1 MAVVEI
7 GILRNKTFGW
17 QRTAGSLAA
26 LLLALLLVAKA
37 SAGGHV
43 FRHLTVDDGLPQMS
57 VIDIVKDH
65 RGFMWFA
72 TTDGVA
78 RYDGYDFVTFR
89 HDPADPHS
97 LPTNTV
103 HTMMLDSAGLLWA
116 GTDSGLAIIDTL
128 TMTYAPSPLA
138 HREALVELIGHR
150 DTVWALVKEHL
161 YQIRGQ
167 QILRSIRLPATA
179 STRHS
184 IIPAE
189 GKLLFRDA
197 SQQVW
202 WLSDD
207 DSWQRAAL
215 PELVESAGLYQAG
228 DNLFWFSPEGFF
240 IAPRSDISAMRSV
253 PWPAQYPTH
262 LMQLATFVHQR
273 TNGNYWVGIH
283 GHGLL
288 VFNEQLQFIGH
299 IKPNSNSALTISN
312 GELKSVFEDEQA
324 VWLGNLGGGV
334 NVFWK
339 RENRI
344 LRLSAQS
351 EPVLNEPFIRGVGEY
366 EEALL
371 VATNTRL
378 AMYSDNGWQFA
389 WQKDISAEGECAH
402 VNTFPVSYVTRRG
415 ELWVGGDNKQ
425 GGDCNLFKL
434 EPERHVLKPARG
446 LMAANNDKVTA
457 MFEDHEGYLW
467 VASLNGLYRIA
478 QQASESFSWLYEA
491 AGIPQNQIIWHIS
504 QDADH
509 RLWLATHDSGILLV
523 DPLNQSV
530 KRFHAAS
537 EPPNGLAPG
546 QIKTVLHASNGV
558 TWVGSSLGLY
568 RFNRKTETFS
578 GFTVKDGLAN
588 AHIYSLLEDDAGNLW
603 MSTND
608 GLSRFSPDS
617 GQFWNL
623 SVNDGLQGREFNT
636 GAYLK
641 RQNGHLVFG
650 GINGVTQFDPAQ
662 VTPQVNA
669 SKVQISRLRL
679 LDESRE
685 VAITPPQKGPL
696 SLNYDHVQLALSV
709 SNLDFINQQ
718 EVAYRYQLLPLSKQW
733 VSIPPGEN
741 AIYFSQL
748 PSGAFELNIQS
759 RNHDQQWSEPQR
771 LLAITVA
778 PAPWVTWWA
787 FCLYAIAAVGIL
799 TLGYQWRLSQLRQ
812 RQQQLEGLV
821 EERTSQLSKQSVL
834 LDENNQLLRSTLEE
848 KNRIFADITHE
859 FKTPLTLILN
869 PVKDLLATSDSA
881 QANSLTLVQRNALR
895 LNHLVNQLIGFND
908 MTQPDKEHSVAQLQ
922 QVISSVASDFDTM
935 AAARGMKIEWH
946 CPEAT
951 VGLSVSALE
960 LVLGNLLSNAVKYGE
975 ANSTIRLTAEP
986 TSQDQCTVTVFSQG
1000 VPIPASADLFE
1011 RFYRLPEHRTGVA
1024 GSGLGLALVKQTL
1037 DNYQGAVHFE
1047 AQHDGNAFIVT
1058 LPVVTPQQNLVTEPG
1073 QSAKAYESALALMSA
1088 DKVLQFD
1095 NREQKAAHELLIVE
1109 DDPDMSW
1116 ILANKLTGH
1125 FSVNTVDSGQAAIAW
1140 ITDNIPDIVILDF
1153 MLPDITGYQVLQAVR
1168 GNELTCHIPVLM
1180 LTAKHDRDT
1189 RLRSKEALVDAF
1201 LTKPFDDEELVL
1213 TLFNLLQ
1220 IRQLIGQKAN
1230 TALTSQQQVPVFD
1243 SPADQQFYT
1252 KLNAVLNEYAVDAD
1266 FGLSQLA
1273 EKLFISERQLQRK
1286 CKSVFN
1292 LTPNAYI
1299 RNYRL
1304 QKARQLL
1311 EQGERVS
1318 LVVEQCGFSSHSYFS
1333 QCFKALFNV
1342 TPSEFI
1348 DQKPMH

>member
-1 MAVVEI
+1 MGWVLVVCSI
-7 GILRNKTFGW
+7 GH
-17 QRTAGSLAA
+17 ALAE
-26 LLLALLLVAKA
+26 
-37 SAGGHV
+37 GQV
-43 FRHLTVDDGLPQMS
+43 FRHLSVDDGLPQMS
-57 VIDIVKDH
+57 VIDIAKDH

-89 HDPADPHS
+89 HDPADPLS

-103 HTMMLDSAGLLWA
+103 NTIDLDSAGLLWV
-116 GTDSGLAIIDTL
+116 GTDSGLAIIDTH
-128 TMTYAPSPLA
+128 TMTYAPSPLTDSK
-138 HREALVELIGHR
+138 ALVELIGQG
-150 DTVWALVKEHL
+150 DTVWALLNEHL

-167 QILRSIRLPATA
+167 QILRSIKLPAAA

-184 IIPAE
+184 ILPAE

-197 SQQVW
+197 RQQVW

-215 PELVESAGLYQAG
+215 PELVESAGLYHAG
-228 DNLFWFSPEGFF
+228 DNLFWFSPEGVF

-253 PWPAQYPTH
+253 SWPAQYPTH
-262 LMQLATFVHQR
+262 LMRLATVVHQR
-273 TNGNYWVGIH
+273 TNGNYWVSIH

-288 VFNEQLQFIGH
+288 VFDEQLRLIDH
-299 IKPNSNSALTISN
+299 IKPDSDSPLTLSN
-312 GELKSVFEDEQA
+312 GEIKSVFEDEQA

-344 LRLSAQS
+344 LQLSAQS
-351 EPVLNEPFIRGVGEY
+351 EPVLDEPFIRGVGEY

-378 AMYSDNGWQFA
+378 AMYSDNA
-389 WQKDISAEGECAH
+389 RHYKWQKDISAEGECAH
-402 VNTFPVSYVTRRG
+402 VNTFPVSYVTRQG
-415 ELWVGGDNKQ
+415 ELWVGSDNKQ

-434 EPERHVLKPARG
+434 DPDRLVLKPARG
-446 LMAANNDKVTA
+446 LMAPDKNKITA

-478 QQASESFSWLYEA
+478 EQAGEDFSWLYEA
-491 AGIPQNQIIWHIS
+491 AGIPRNQIIWHIS
-504 QDADH
+504 QDTDH
-509 RLWLATHDSGILLV
+509 RLWLATHHSGILLV
-523 DPLNQSV
+523 DPLRQSV
-530 KRFHAAS
+530 KRLHAAS
-537 EPPNGLAPG
+537 KPPNGLAPG
-546 QIKTVLHASNGV
+546 QIKTVLHAANGV

-568 RFNRKTETFS
+568 RFDRKTETFS
-578 GFTVKDGLAN
+578 GFTVKNGLAN
-588 AHIYSLLEDDAGNLW
+588 AHIYSLLEDEAGNLW

-623 SVNDGLQGREFNT
+623 SVSDGLQGREFNT
-636 GAYLK
+636 GAFLQ

-662 VTPQVNA
+662 VAPQANA
-669 SKVQISRLRL
+669 STVQISRLQL

-685 VAITPPQKGPL
+685 VAITPPQNGSL
-696 SLNYDHVQLALSV
+696 SLNYDHVQLALTV
-709 SNLDFINQQ
+709 SNLDFINQH

-733 VSIPPGEN
+733 INIPPGEN
-741 AIYFSQL
+741 AVYFSQL
-748 PSGAFELNIQS
+748 PSGTFELNIQS

-778 PAPWVTWWA
+778 PAPWFTWWA

-799 TLGYQWRLSQLRQ
+799 TLGYQWRLRQLQQ

-821 EERTSQLSKQSVL
+821 EERTAQLSKQSVL
-834 LDENNQLLRSTLEE
+834 LDKNNQLLRSTLEE

-869 PVKDLLATSDSA
+869 PVKDLLASSDGN

-908 MTQPDKEHSVAQLQ
+908 MTQPDEEHSVAQLQ
-922 QVISSVASDFDTM
+922 QVISSVAGDFDKM
-935 AAARGMKIEWH
+935 AASRGMKIEWH
-946 CPEAT
+946 CPEIT
-951 VGLSVSALE
+951 VGLSVPALE
-960 LVLGNLLSNAVKYGE
+960 LILGNLLSNAVKYGE
-975 ANSTIRLTAEP
+975 AKSTIELSAE
-986 TSQDQCTVTVFSQG
+986 TTDQDQCTVTVFSQG

-1037 DNYQGAVHFE
+1037 ENYQGSVCFA
-1047 AQHDGNAFIVT
+1047 ARDNGNAFIVS
-1058 LPVVTPQQNLVTEPG
+1058 LPVVTPQQPLLTESG
-1073 QSAKAYESALALMSA
+1073 QSAKAYDSALALMSA

-1095 NREQKAAHELLIVE
+1095 NSEQKAAHELVIVE

-1125 FSVNTVDSGQAAIAW
+1125 FSVNTVDSGQAAIEW
-1140 ITDNIPDIVILDF
+1140 ITEHIPDIVILDF

-1201 LTKPFDDEELVL
+1201 LTKPFDDEELML

-1230 TALTSQQQVPVFD
+1230 TALTAQQQEPVFD
-1243 SPADQQFYT
+1243 SPSDQQFYNR
-1252 KLNAVLNEYAVDAD
+1252 LNAVLNECAVDAD

-1273 EKLFISERQLQRK
+1273 DKLFISERQLQRK

-1318 LVVEQCGFSSHSYFS
+1318 HVVEQCGFSSHSYFS

-1348 DQKPMH
+1348 EQHPLH

>member
-1 MAVVEI
+1 MGWVLVVCSI
-7 GILRNKTFGW
+7 GH
-17 QRTAGSLAA
+17 ALAE
-26 LLLALLLVAKA
+26 
-37 SAGGHV
+37 GQV

-57 VIDIVKDH
+57 VIDIAKDH

-89 HDPADPHS
+89 HDPADPLS

-103 HTMMLDSAGLLWA
+103 NTMVLDSAGLLWV
-116 GTDSGLAIIDTL
+116 GTDTGLAIIDTH
-128 TMTYAPSPLA
+128 TMTYAPSPLIDSK
-138 HREALVELIGHR
+138 ALVELIGQG
-150 DTVWALVKEHL
+150 DTVWALLNEHL

-167 QILRSIRLPATA
+167 QILRSIRLPAAA

-189 GKLLFRDA
+189 GKLLYRDA
-197 SQQVW
+197 RQHVW
-202 WLSDD
+202 WLYDD

-215 PELVESAGLYQAG
+215 PELVESAGLYHAG
-228 DNLFWFSPEGFF
+228 DNLFWFSPEGVF

-253 PWPAQYPTH
+253 SWPAHYPTH
-262 LMQLATFVHQR
+262 LMRLATVVHQR
-273 TNGNYWVGIH
+273 TNGNYWVSIH

-288 VFNEQLQFIGH
+288 VFDEQLRLIDH
-299 IKPNSNSALTISN
+299 IKPDSDSPLTLSN
-312 GELKSVFEDEQA
+312 GEIKSVFEDEQA

-344 LRLSAQS
+344 LQLSAQS
-351 EPVLNEPFIRGVGEY
+351 EPVLDEPFIRGVGEY

-378 AMYSDNGWQFA
+378 AMYSDNA
-389 WQKDISAEGECAH
+389 RHYKWQKDISAEGECAH
-402 VNTFPVSYVTRRG
+402 VNTFPVSYVTRQG
-415 ELWVGGDNKQ
+415 ELWVGSDNKQ

-446 LMAANNDKVTA
+446 LMAPDKNKITA
-457 MFEDHEGYLW
+457 MFEDLEGYLW

-478 QQASESFSWLYEA
+478 EQAGEDFSWLYEA
-491 AGIPQNQIIWHIS
+491 AGIPRNQIIWHIS
-504 QDADH
+504 QDTDH
-509 RLWLATHDSGILLV
+509 RLWLATHHSGILLV
-523 DPLNQSV
+523 DPLRQSV
-530 KRFHAAS
+530 KRLHAAS
-537 EPPNGLAPG
+537 KPPNGLAPG

-568 RFNRKTETFS
+568 RFDRKTETFS

-588 AHIYSLLEDDAGNLW
+588 AHIYSLLEDEAGNLW

-623 SVNDGLQGREFNT
+623 SVSDGLQGREFNT
-636 GAYLK
+636 GAFLK
-641 RQNGHLVFG
+641 RKNGHLVFG

-662 VTPQVNA
+662 VAPQANA
-669 SKVQISRLRL
+669 STVQISRLQL

-685 VAITPPQKGPL
+685 VAITPPQNGPL
-696 SLNYDHVQLALSV
+696 SLNYDHVQLALTV
-709 SNLDFINQQ
+709 SNLDFINQH

-733 VSIPPGEN
+733 INIPPGEN
-741 AIYFSQL
+741 AVYFSQL
-748 PSGAFELNIQS
+748 PSGTFELNIQS

-778 PAPWVTWWA
+778 PAPWFTWWA

-799 TLGYQWRLSQLRQ
+799 TLGYQWRLRQLRQ

-821 EERTSQLSKQSVL
+821 EERTAQLSKQSVL

-869 PVKDLLATSDSA
+869 PVKDLLASSDGN

-908 MTQPDKEHSVAQLQ
+908 MTQPDEEHSVAQLQ
-922 QVISSVASDFDTM
+922 QVISSVAGDFDKM
-935 AAARGMKIEWH
+935 AASRGMKIEWH
-946 CPEAT
+946 CPEIT
-951 VGLSVSALE
+951 VGLSVPALE
-960 LVLGNLLSNAVKYGE
+960 LILGNLLSNAVKYGE
-975 ANSTIRLTAEP
+975 AKSTIELSAE
-986 TSQDQCTVTVFSQG
+986 TTDQDQCTVTVFSQG

-1037 DNYQGAVHFE
+1037 ENYQGSVCFA
-1047 AQHDGNAFIVT
+1047 ARDNGNAFIVS
-1058 LPVVTPQQNLVTEPG
+1058 LPVVIPQQPLLTESG
-1073 QSAKAYESALALMSA
+1073 QSAKVYDSALALMSA

-1095 NREQKAAHELLIVE
+1095 NSEQKAAHELVIVE

-1125 FSVNTVDSGQAAIAW
+1125 FSVNTVDSGQAAIEW
-1140 ITDNIPDIVILDF
+1140 ITEHIPDIVILDF

-1201 LTKPFDDEELVL
+1201 LTKPFDDEELML

-1230 TALTSQQQVPVFD
+1230 TALTAQQQEPVFD
-1243 SPADQQFYT
+1243 SPSDQQFYNR
-1252 KLNAVLNEYAVDAD
+1252 LNAVLNECAVDAD

-1273 EKLFISERQLQRK
+1273 DKLFISERQLQRK

-1318 LVVEQCGFSSHSYFS
+1318 QVVEQCGFSSHSYFS

-1348 DQKPMH
+1348 EQHPLH

>member
-1 MAVVEI
+1 MGWVLVVCSI
-7 GILRNKTFGW
+7 GH
-17 QRTAGSLAA
+17 ALAE
-26 LLLALLLVAKA
+26 
-37 SAGGHV
+37 GQV
-43 FRHLTVDDGLPQMS
+43 FRHLSVDDGLPQMS
-57 VIDIVKDH
+57 VIDIAKDH

-89 HDPADPHS
+89 HDPADPLS

-103 HTMMLDSAGLLWA
+103 NTIVLDSAGLLWV
-116 GTDSGLAIIDTL
+116 GTDSGLAIIDTH
-128 TMTYAPSPLA
+128 TMTYAPSPLTDSK
-138 HREALVELIGHR
+138 ALVELIGQG
-150 DTVWALVKEHL
+150 DTVWALLNEHL

-167 QILRSIRLPATA
+167 QILRSIKLPAAA

-184 IIPAE
+184 ILPAE

-197 SQQVW
+197 RQQVW

-215 PELVESAGLYQAG
+215 PELVESAGLYHAG
-228 DNLFWFSPEGFF
+228 DNLFWFSPEGVF

-253 PWPAQYPTH
+253 SWPAQYPTH
-262 LMQLATFVHQR
+262 LMRLATVVHQR
-273 TNGNYWVGIH
+273 TNGNYWVSIH

-288 VFNEQLQFIGH
+288 VFDEQLRLIDH
-299 IKPNSNSALTISN
+299 IKPDSDSPLTLSN
-312 GELKSVFEDEQA
+312 GEIKSVFEDEQA

-344 LRLSAQS
+344 LQLSAQS
-351 EPVLNEPFIRGVGEY
+351 EPVLDEPFIRGVGEY

-378 AMYSDNGWQFA
+378 AMYSDNA
-389 WQKDISAEGECAH
+389 RHYKWQKDISAEGECAH
-402 VNTFPVSYVTRRG
+402 VNTFPVSYVTRQG
-415 ELWVGGDNKQ
+415 ELWVGSDNKQ

-434 EPERHVLKPARG
+434 DPDRLVLKPARG
-446 LMAANNDKVTA
+446 LMAPDKNKITA

-478 QQASESFSWLYEA
+478 EQAGEDFSWLYEA
-491 AGIPQNQIIWHIS
+491 AGIPRNQIIWHIS
-504 QDADH
+504 QDTDH
-509 RLWLATHDSGILLV
+509 RLWLATHHSGILLV
-523 DPLNQSV
+523 DPLRQSV
-530 KRFHAAS
+530 KRLHAAS
-537 EPPNGLAPG
+537 KPPNGLAPG
-546 QIKTVLHASNGV
+546 QIKTVLHAANGV

-568 RFNRKTETFS
+568 RFDRKTETFS
-578 GFTVKDGLAN
+578 GFTVKNGLAN
-588 AHIYSLLEDDAGNLW
+588 AHIYSLLEDEAGNLW

-617 GQFWNL
+617 EQFWNL
-623 SVNDGLQGREFNT
+623 SVSDGLQGREFNT
-636 GAYLK
+636 GAFLK

-662 VTPQVNA
+662 VAPQANE
-669 SKVQISRLRL
+669 SRVQISRLQL

-685 VAITPPQKGPL
+685 VAITPPQNGSL
-696 SLNYDHVQLALSV
+696 SLNYDHVQLALTV
-709 SNLDFINQQ
+709 SNLDFINQH

-733 VSIPPGEN
+733 INIPPGEN
-741 AIYFSQL
+741 AVYFSQL
-748 PSGAFELNIQS
+748 PSGTFELNIQS

-799 TLGYQWRLSQLRQ
+799 TLGYQWRLRQLQQ

-821 EERTSQLSKQSVL
+821 EERTAQLSKQSVL

-869 PVKDLLATSDSA
+869 PVKDLLASSDGN

-908 MTQPDKEHSVAQLQ
+908 MTQPDEEHSVAQLQ
-922 QVISSVASDFDTM
+922 QVISSVAGDFDKM
-935 AAARGMKIEWH
+935 AASRGMKIVWH
-946 CPEAT
+946 CPEIT
-951 VGLSVSALE
+951 VGLSVPALE
-960 LVLGNLLSNAVKYGE
+960 LILGNLLSNAVKYGE
-975 ANSTIRLTAEP
+975 AKSTIELSAE
-986 TSQDQCTVTVFSQG
+986 TTDRDQCTVTVYSQG

-1037 DNYQGAVHFE
+1037 ENYQGSVCFA
-1047 AQHDGNAFIVT
+1047 ARDNGNAFIVSM
-1058 LPVVTPQQNLVTEPG
+1058 PVVTPQHHLITEPG
-1073 QSAKAYESALALMSA
+1073 QSAKAYDSALALMSA
-1088 DKVLQFD
+1088 NKVLQFD
-1095 NREQKAAHELLIVE
+1095 NSEQKAAHELVIVE
-1109 DDPDMSW
+1109 DDPDMKW

-1125 FSVNTVDSGQAAIAW
+1125 FSVNTVDSGQAAIEW
-1140 ITDNIPDIVILDF
+1140 ITEHIPDIVILDF

-1201 LTKPFDDEELVL
+1201 LTKPFDDEELML

-1230 TALTSQQQVPVFD
+1230 TALTAQQQEPVFD
-1243 SPADQQFYT
+1243 SPSDQQFYNR
-1252 KLNAVLNEYAVDAD
+1252 LNAVLNECAVDAD

-1273 EKLFISERQLQRK
+1273 DKLFISERQLQRK

-1318 LVVEQCGFSSHSYFS
+1318 HVVEQCGFSSHSYFS

-1348 DQKPMH
+1348 EQHPLH

>member
-1 MAVVEI
+1 MGWVLVVCSI
-7 GILRNKTFGW
+7 GH
-17 QRTAGSLAA
+17 ALAE
-26 LLLALLLVAKA
+26 
-37 SAGGHV
+37 GQV
-43 FRHLTVDDGLPQMS
+43 FRHLSVDDGLPQMS
-57 VIDIVKDH
+57 VIDIAKDH

-89 HDPADPHS
+89 HDPADPLS

-103 HTMMLDSAGLLWA
+103 NTIVLDSAGLLWV
-116 GTDSGLAIIDTL
+116 GTDSGLAIIDTH
-128 TMTYAPSPLA
+128 TMTYAPSPLTDSK
-138 HREALVELIGHR
+138 ALVELIGQG
-150 DTVWALVKEHL
+150 DTVWALLNEHL

-167 QILRSIRLPATA
+167 QILRSIKLPAAA

-184 IIPAE
+184 ILPAE

-197 SQQVW
+197 RQQVW

-215 PELVESAGLYQAG
+215 PELVESAGLYHAG
-228 DNLFWFSPEGFF
+228 DNLFWFSPEGVF

-253 PWPAQYPTH
+253 SWPAQYPTH
-262 LMQLATFVHQR
+262 LMRLATVVHQR
-273 TNGNYWVGIH
+273 TNGNYWVSIH

-288 VFNEQLQFIGH
+288 VFDEQLRLIDH
-299 IKPNSNSALTISN
+299 IKPDSDSPLTLSN
-312 GELKSVFEDEQA
+312 GEIKSVFEDEQA

-344 LRLSAQS
+344 LQLSAQS
-351 EPVLNEPFIRGVGEY
+351 DPVLDEPFIRGVGEY

-378 AMYSDNGWQFA
+378 AMYSDNA
-389 WQKDISAEGECAH
+389 RHYKWQKDISAEGECAH
-402 VNTFPVSYVTRRG
+402 VNTFPVSYVTRQG
-415 ELWVGGDNKQ
+415 ELWVGSDNKQ

-434 EPERHVLKPARG
+434 DPERHVLKPARG
-446 LMAANNDKVTA
+446 LMAPDKNKITA

-478 QQASESFSWLYEA
+478 EQAGEDFSWLYEA
-491 AGIPQNQIIWHIS
+491 AGIPRNQIIWHIS
-504 QDADH
+504 QDTDH
-509 RLWLATHDSGILLV
+509 RLWLATHHSGILLV
-523 DPLNQSV
+523 DPLRQSV
-530 KRFHAAS
+530 KRLHAAS
-537 EPPNGLAPG
+537 KPPNGLAPG
-546 QIKTVLHASNGV
+546 QIKTVLHAANGV

-568 RFNRKTETFS
+568 RFDRKTETFS
-578 GFTVKDGLAN
+578 GFTVKNGLAN
-588 AHIYSLLEDDAGNLW
+588 AHIYSLLEDEAGNLW

-617 GQFWNL
+617 EQFWNL
-623 SVNDGLQGREFNT
+623 SVSDGLQGREFNT
-636 GAYLK
+636 GAFLK

-662 VTPQVNA
+662 VAPQANE
-669 SKVQISRLRL
+669 SRVQISRLQL

-685 VAITPPQKGPL
+685 VAITPPQNGSL
-696 SLNYDHVQLALSV
+696 SLNYDHVQLALTV
-709 SNLDFINQQ
+709 SNLDFINQH

-733 VSIPPGEN
+733 INIPPGEN
-741 AIYFSQL
+741 AVYFSQL
-748 PSGAFELNIQS
+748 PSGTFELNIQS

-799 TLGYQWRLSQLRQ
+799 TLGYQWRLRQLQQ

-821 EERTSQLSKQSVL
+821 EERTAQLSKQSVL

-869 PVKDLLATSDSA
+869 PVKDLLASSDGN

-908 MTQPDKEHSVAQLQ
+908 MTQPDEEHSVAQLQ
-922 QVISSVASDFDTM
+922 QVISSVAGDFDKM
-935 AAARGMKIEWH
+935 AASRGMKIVWH
-946 CPEAT
+946 CPEIT
-951 VGLSVSALE
+951 VGLSVPALE
-960 LVLGNLLSNAVKYGE
+960 LILGNLLSNAVKYGE
-975 ANSTIRLTAEP
+975 AKSTIELSAE
-986 TSQDQCTVTVFSQG
+986 TTDRDQCTVTVYSQG
-1000 VPIPASADLFE
+1000 VPISASADLFE

-1037 DNYQGAVHFE
+1037 ENYQGSVCFA
-1047 AQHDGNAFIVT
+1047 ARDNGNAFIVSM
-1058 LPVVTPQQNLVTEPG
+1058 PVVTPQHPLITEPG
-1073 QSAKAYESALALMSA
+1073 QSAKAYDSALALMSA
-1088 DKVLQFD
+1088 NKVLQFD
-1095 NREQKAAHELLIVE
+1095 NSEQKAAHELVIVE

-1125 FSVNTVDSGQAAIAW
+1125 FSVNTVDSGQAAIEW
-1140 ITDNIPDIVILDF
+1140 ITEHIPDIVILDF

-1180 LTAKHDRDT
+1180 LTSKHDRDT

-1201 LTKPFDDEELVL
+1201 LTKPFDDEELML

-1230 TALTSQQQVPVFD
+1230 TALTAQQQEPVFD
-1243 SPADQQFYT
+1243 SPSDQQFYNR
-1252 KLNAVLNEYAVDAD
+1252 LNAVLNECAVDAD

-1273 EKLFISERQLQRK
+1273 DKLFISERQLQRK

-1318 LVVEQCGFSSHSYFS
+1318 HVVEQCGFSSHSYFS

-1348 DQKPMH
+1348 EQHPLH

>member
-1 MAVVEI
+1 MGWVLVVCSI
-7 GILRNKTFGW
+7 GHARAEG
-17 QRTAGSLAA
+17 Q
-26 LLLALLLVAKA
+26 
-37 SAGGHV
+37 V

-57 VIDIVKDH
+57 VIDIAKDH

-89 HDPADPHS
+89 HDPADSHS

-103 HTMMLDSAGLLWA
+103 NTMVLDSAGLLWV
-116 GTDSGLAIIDTL
+116 GTDTGLAIIDTH
-128 TMTYAPSPLA
+128 TMTYAPSPLTQQG
-138 HREALVELIGHR
+138 ALVELIGQG
-150 DTVWALVKEHL
+150 DTVWALLNKHL

-167 QILRSIRLPATA
+167 QILRSIRLPAAA

-184 IIPAE
+184 VIPAE
-189 GKLLFRDA
+189 GTLLFRDA
-197 SQQVW
+197 RQRVW

-207 DSWQRAAL
+207 DSWRRAAL

-228 DNLFWFSPEGFF
+228 DNLFWFTPEGLF
-240 IAPRSDISAMRSV
+240 IAPLSDISAMRSV
-253 PWPAQYPTH
+253 SWPAQYPTH
-262 LMQLATFVHQR
+262 LMRLVTFVHQR
-273 TNGNYWVGIH
+273 TNGNYWVSIH
-283 GHGLL
+283 GHGVL
-288 VFNEQLQFIGH
+288 VFDEQLRLIDH
-299 IKPNSNSALTISN
+299 IKPDSDSALTLSN
-312 GELKSVFEDEQA
+312 GEIKSVFEDEQA

-339 RENRI
+339 RENHI
-344 LRLSAQS
+344 LQLSAQS
-351 EPVLNEPFIRGVGEY
+351 EPVLDEPFIRGVSEY

-378 AMYSDNGWQFA
+378 AMYSDNARQYE
-389 WQKDISAEGECAH
+389 WQKDISAERECAQ
-402 VNTFPVSYVTRRG
+402 VNTFPVSYVTRQG
-415 ELWVGGDNKQ
+415 ELWVGSDNKQ

-434 EPERHVLKPARG
+434 EPERHVLTPARG
-446 LMAANNDKVTA
+446 LMAPEKNKITA
-457 MFEDHEGYLW
+457 MFEDHVGYLW

-478 QQASESFSWLYEA
+478 EQTGEDFSWLYEA
-491 AGIPQNQIIWHIS
+491 AGILRNQIIWHIS

-509 RLWLATHDSGILLV
+509 RLWLATHHSGILLV
-523 DPLNQSV
+523 DPLRQSV
-530 KRFHAAS
+530 QRLHAAS
-537 EPPNGLAPG
+537 EPANGLAPG

-558 TWVGSSLGLY
+558 TWVGSSLGLF
-568 RFNRKTETFS
+568 RFDRKTETFS

-588 AHIYSLLEDDAGNLW
+588 AHIYSLLEDEAGNLW
-603 MSTND
+603 MSTNN

-623 SVNDGLQGREFNT
+623 SVSDGLQGREFNT

-662 VTPQVNA
+662 VAPQVNA
-669 SKVQISRLRL
+669 SRVQISRLQL

-685 VAITPPQKGPL
+685 VAITPPQRGPL
-696 SLNYDHVQLALSV
+696 SLNYDHVQLALTV
-709 SNLDFINQQ
+709 SNLDFINQH

-733 VSIPPGEN
+733 INIPPGEN
-741 AIYFSQL
+741 AVYFSQL
-748 PSGAFELNIQS
+748 PSGSFELNIQS

-771 LLAITVA
+771 LLAITVT
-778 PAPWVTWWA
+778 PAPWATWWA
-787 FCLYAIAAVGIL
+787 FCLYAIVALALL
-799 TLGYQWRLSQLRQ
+799 TLVYQWRLRQLRQ

-821 EERTSQLSKQSVL
+821 EERTAQLSKQSMM

-869 PVKDLLATSDSA
+869 PVKDLLATPESN
-881 QANSLTLVQRNALR
+881 QADALSLVQRNALR

-908 MTQPDKEHSVAQLQ
+908 MTQPDAEHSVAQLQ
-922 QVISSVASDFDTM
+922 PVIRSVAGDFQKM
-935 AAARGMKIEWH
+935 AAARGMTIAWR
-946 CPEAT
+946 CPEVM
-951 VGLSVSALE
+951 VGLAVPALE

-975 ANSTIRLTAEP
+975 AKSTIRLTVDAVQEE
-986 TSQDQCTVTVFSQG
+986 QCSVTVFSQG
-1000 VPIPASADLFE
+1000 VAIPASADLFE

-1037 DNYQGAVHFE
+1037 ENYLASIHFVSEDN
-1047 AQHDGNAFIVT
+1047 GNAFVVT
-1058 LPVVTPQQNLVTEPG
+1058 LPVVAAQQALTVEQAQP
-1073 QSAKAYESALALMSA
+1073 AKAYDSALALMSA

-1095 NREQKAAHELLIVE
+1095 NSEQKAAHELVIVE

-1116 ILANKLTGH
+1116 ILANKLSGH
-1125 FSVNTVDSGQAAIAW
+1125 FSVHTVDTGHGAIDW
-1140 ITDNIPDIVILDF
+1140 VTEHLPDMVILDF
-1153 MLPDITGYQVLQAVR
+1153 MLPDITGYQVLQAIR

-1220 IRQLIGQKAN
+1220 IRQLIGQQAN
-1230 TALTSQQQVPVFD
+1230 TALTGQQQEPTFD
-1243 SPADQQFYT
+1243 SPSDQQFYN
-1252 KLNAVLNEYAVDAD
+1252 KMNAVLDKHAGEAD

-1273 EKLFISERQLQRK
+1273 DKLFISERQLQRK

-1311 EQGERVS
+1311 EQGKRVS
-1318 LVVEQCGFSSHSYFS
+1318 QVVEQCGFSSHSYFS

-1342 TPSEFI
+1342 TPSDFI
-1348 DQKPMH
+1348 DQHPLH

>member
-1 MAVVEI
+1 MGWVLVVCGI
-7 GILRNKTFGW
+7 G
-17 QRTAGSLAA
+17 QA
-26 LLLALLLVAKA
+26 L
-37 SAGGHV
+37 AGGQE

-89 HDPADPHS
+89 HDPTEPHS

-103 HTMMLDSAGLLWA
+103 NTMVLDSAGLLWA
-116 GTDSGLAIIDTL
+116 GTDTGLAIIDTH
-128 TMTYAPSPLA
+128 TMTYAPLPLA
-138 HREALVELIGHR
+138 HNQAVVELIGQG
-150 DTVWALVKEHL
+150 DSVWALLNEEL

-167 QILRSIRLPATA
+167 QILRSIRLPGPA

-228 DNLFWFSPEGFF
+228 DNLLWFTHEGFF

-253 PWPAQYPTH
+253 PWPAQYPAH
-262 LMQLATFVHQR
+262 LMRLATFVHQR
-273 TNGNYWVGIH
+273 TNGNYWVSIH

-288 VFNEQLQFIGH
+288 VFNEQLQLIDH
-299 IKPNSNSALTISN
+299 IKPNSNSALTLSN
-312 GELKSVFEDEQA
+312 GEIKSVFEDEQA

-371 VATNTRL
+371 VATNNRL
-378 AMYSDNGWQFA
+378 AVYSDNGRQYE

-415 ELWVGGDNKQ
+415 ELWVGGDNNQ

-434 EPERHVLKPARG
+434 EPKGDVLKPARG
-446 LMAANNDKVTA
+446 LMAAKNDKITA
-457 MFEDHEGYLW
+457 MFEDNEGYLW

-478 QQASESFSWLYEA
+478 QQASEDFSWLFEA
-491 AGIPQNQIIWHIS
+491 AGIPRNQIIWHIS

-509 RLWLATHDSGILLV
+509 RLWLATHHSGILLV
-523 DPLNQSV
+523 DPLHQSV
-530 KRFHAAS
+530 KRLHAAS
-537 EPPNGLAPG
+537 EPPNGLPPG

-568 RFNRKTETFS
+568 RFDRKTETFS
-578 GFTVKDGLAN
+578 GFTVQNGLAN
-588 AHIYSLLEDDAGNLW
+588 AHIYSLLEDEAGNLW

-623 SVNDGLQGREFNT
+623 SVSDGLQGREFNT

-662 VTPQVNA
+662 VAPQVNA
-669 SKVQISRLRL
+669 SRVQISRLQL

-685 VAITPPQKGPL
+685 VTIIPPQKGSL
-696 SLNYDHVQLALSV
+696 SLNYDHVQLALTV
-709 SNLDFINQQ
+709 SNLDFINQH

-733 VSIPPGEN
+733 INIPPGEN
-741 AIYFSQL
+741 AVYFSQL
-748 PSGAFELNIQS
+748 PRGSFALNIQS

-787 FCLYAIAAVGIL
+787 LCLYAIAAIGVL
-799 TLGYQWRLSQLRQ
+799 TLGYQWRLRQLRQ

-821 EERTSQLSKQSVL
+821 EERTAQLSKQSVL

-869 PVKDLLATSDSA
+869 PVKDLLASSDSA

-922 QVISSVASDFDTM
+922 QVVSSVAGDFDKM

-946 CPEAT
+946 CPEVM

-960 LVLGNLLSNAVKYGE
+960 LILGNLLSNAVKYGE
-975 ANSTIRLTAEP
+975 AKSTIDLSAKT
-986 TSQDQCTVTVFSQG
+986 TCQDQCIVTVFSQG
-1000 VPIPASADLFE
+1000 VPIPASADVFE

-1037 DNYQGAVHFE
+1037 ENYQGSVCFAARE
-1047 AQHDGNAFIVT
+1047 NGNAFTVT
-1058 LPVVTPQQNLVTEPG
+1058 LPVVSPQQTLITEPG
-1073 QSAKAYESALALMSA
+1073 QSAKAYDSALALMSA
-1088 DKVLQFD
+1088 DKVLQLD
-1095 NREQKAAHELLIVE
+1095 KNEQQAANELVIVE

-1116 ILANKLTGH
+1116 ILANKLSGH
-1125 FSVNTVDSGQAAIAW
+1125 FSVNTVDSGQAAIER
-1140 ITDNIPDIVILDF
+1140 ITEHIPDIVILDF

-1230 TALTSQQQVPVFD
+1230 TALTGQQQEPVFD
-1243 SPADQQFYT
+1243 SPSDQQFYN
-1252 KLNAVLNEYAVDAD
+1252 KLNAVLNECAVDAD

-1273 EKLFISERQLQRK
+1273 DQLFISERQLQRK

-1348 DQKPMH
+1348 DRHPRH

>member
-1 MAVVEI
+1 M
-7 GILRNKTFGW
+7 
-17 QRTAGSLAA
+17 AGSLAA

-78 RYDGYDFVTFR
+78 RYDGYEFVTFR

-97 LPTNTV
+97 LPTNNV
-103 HTMMLDSAGLLWA
+103 NTMVLDSAGLLWV
-116 GTDSGLAIIDTL
+116 GTDTGLAVINTN
-128 TMTYAPSPLA
+128 SLA
-138 HREALVELIGHR
+138 YVAVPQFSRAGPVIELFR
-150 DTVWALVKEHL
+150 QQETVWLLLKQQL
-161 YQIRGQ
+161 YQFRGLQ
-167 QILRSIRLPATA
+167 NVRSVKLPSTA
-179 STRHS
+179 GTRHS

-197 SQQVW
+197 GQLLW
-202 WLSDD
+202 WL
-207 DSWQRAAL
+207 AADNTWL
-215 PELVESAGLYQAG
+215 PAELPALTESSGLYQAG
-228 DNLFWFSPEGFF
+228 ESLFWFTPEQFYV
-240 IAPRSDISAMRSV
+240 APLNDISAMRSV
-253 PWPAQYPTH
+253 EWPTRYAKH
-262 LMQLATFVHQR
+262 LMTLVSFVHQR
-273 TNGNYWVGIH
+273 NNGDYWVGIH
-283 GHGLL
+283 GHGIL
-288 VFNEQLQFIGH
+288 VFDNQLQFSDH
-299 IKPNSNSALTISN
+299 IKSYPQSERSLSTAES
-312 GELKSVFEDEQA
+312 KSVFEDEQA
-324 VWLGNLGGGV
+324 VWVGLLGGGV

-339 RENRI
+339 RENRF
-344 LRLSAQS
+344 LQLSAQS
-351 EPVLNEPFIRGVGEY
+351 EPSLGDPFIRGVGEY

-378 AMYSDNGWQFA
+378 AVYSDNGLQYEQ
-389 WQKDISAEGECAH
+389 QKDISAEGECAH

-425 GGDCNLFKL
+425 EGDCNLFKL
-434 EPERHVLKPARG
+434 ESERHVLTPARG
-446 LMAANNDKVTA
+446 LMAANNDKITA

-478 QQASESFSWLYEA
+478 QQASEDFSWLYEA
-491 AGIPQNQIIWHIS
+491 AGIPKNQIIWHIS

-509 RLWLATHDSGILLV
+509 RLWLATHHSGILLV

-530 KRFHAAS
+530 KRLHADS
-537 EPPNGLAPG
+537 EPPNGLPPG

-568 RFNRKTETFS
+568 RFDRKTETFS

-588 AHIYSLLEDDAGNLW
+588 AHIYGLLEDDAGNLW

-608 GLSRFSPDS
+608 GLSRFSPSS

-669 SKVQISRLRL
+669 SRVQISRLRL

-733 VSIPPGEN
+733 VSILPGEN

-771 LLAITVA
+771 LLAITVT
-778 PAPWVTWWA
+778 PAPWFTWWA
-787 FCLYAIAAVGIL
+787 FCLYAIAAVGVL
-799 TLGYQWRLSQLRQ
+799 TLGYQWRLRQLRQ

-821 EERTSQLSKQSVL
+821 EERTVQLSKQSVL

-869 PVKDLLATSDSA
+869 PVKDLLASSDGN

-908 MTQPDKEHSVAQLQ
+908 MTQPDEEHSVAHLQ
-922 QVISSVASDFDTM
+922 QVISSVASDFDKM

-946 CPEAT
+946 CPEVT
-951 VGLSVSALE
+951 VGLSVPALE
-960 LVLGNLLSNAVKYGE
+960 LIMGNLLSNAVKYGE
-975 ANSTIRLTAEP
+975 AKSTIRLTAE
-986 TSQDQCTVTVFSQG
+986 TASHEQCTVTVFSQG

-1024 GSGLGLALVKQTL
+1024 GSRLGLALVKQTL

-1047 AQHDGNAFIVT
+1047 AQHDGNAFIVI

-1088 DKVLQFD
+1088 DKVLQLD
-1095 NREQKAAHELLIVE
+1095 KNEQQAANELVIVE

-1116 ILANKLTGH
+1116 ILANKLSGH
-1125 FSVNTVDSGQAAIAW
+1125 FSVNTVDSGQAAIER
-1140 ITDNIPDIVILDF
+1140 ITEHIPDIVILDF

-1230 TALTSQQQVPVFD
+1230 TALTGQQQEPVFD
-1243 SPADQQFYT
+1243 SPSDQQFYN
-1252 KLNAVLNEYAVDAD
+1252 KLNAVLNECAVDAD

-1273 EKLFISERQLQRK
+1273 DQLFISERQLQRK

-1348 DQKPMH
+1348 DRHPRH

>member
-1 MAVVEI
+1 MGWVLVVCSI
-7 GILRNKTFGW
+7 GH
-17 QRTAGSLAA
+17 ALAE
-26 LLLALLLVAKA
+26 
-37 SAGGHV
+37 GQV

-57 VIDIVKDH
+57 VIDIAKDH

-89 HDPADPHS
+89 HDPADPLS

-103 HTMMLDSAGLLWA
+103 NTIVLDSAGLLWV
-116 GTDSGLAIIDTL
+116 GTDTGLAIIDTH
-128 TMTYAPSPLA
+128 TMTYAPSPLTDSK
-138 HREALVELIGHR
+138 ALVELIGQG
-150 DTVWALVKEHL
+150 DTVWALLNEHL

-167 QILRSIRLPATA
+167 QILRSIRLPAAA

-184 IIPAE
+184 ILPAE

-197 SQQVW
+197 RQQVW

-215 PELVESAGLYQAG
+215 PELVESAGLYHAG
-228 DNLFWFSPEGFF
+228 DNLFWFSPEGVF

-253 PWPAQYPTH
+253 SWPAQYPTH
-262 LMQLATFVHQR
+262 LMRLATVVHQR
-273 TNGNYWVGIH
+273 TNGNYWVSIH

-288 VFNEQLQFIGH
+288 VFDEQLRLIDH
-299 IKPNSNSALTISN
+299 IKPNSDSPLTLSN
-312 GELKSVFEDEQA
+312 GEIKSVFEDEQA

-344 LRLSAQS
+344 LQLSAQS
-351 EPVLNEPFIRGVGEY
+351 EPVLDEPFIRGVGEY

-378 AMYSDNGWQFA
+378 AMYSDNA
-389 WQKDISAEGECAH
+389 RHYKWQKDISAEGECAH
-402 VNTFPVSYVTRRG
+402 VNTFPVSYVTRQG
-415 ELWVGGDNKQ
+415 ELWVGSDNKQ

-446 LMAANNDKVTA
+446 LMAADKNKITA

-467 VASLNGLYRIA
+467 VASLYGLYRIA
-478 QQASESFSWLYEA
+478 EQAGEDFTWLYEA
-491 AGIPQNQIIWHIS
+491 AGIPRNQIIWHIS
-504 QDADH
+504 QDTDH
-509 RLWLATHDSGILLV
+509 RLWLATHHSGILLV
-523 DPLNQSV
+523 DPLRQSV
-530 KRFHAAS
+530 KRLHAAS
-537 EPPNGLAPG
+537 KPPNGLAPG
-546 QIKTVLHASNGV
+546 QIKIVLHASNGV

-568 RFNRKTETFS
+568 RFDRKTETFS

-588 AHIYSLLEDDAGNLW
+588 AHIYSLLEDEAGNLW

-623 SVNDGLQGREFNT
+623 SVSDGLQGREFNT
-636 GAYLK
+636 GAFLK

-662 VTPQVNA
+662 VAPQANA
-669 SKVQISRLRL
+669 SRVQISRLQL

-685 VAITPPQKGPL
+685 VAITPPQNGSL
-696 SLNYDHVQLALSV
+696 SLNYDHVQLALTV
-709 SNLDFINQQ
+709 SNLDFINQH

-733 VSIPPGEN
+733 INIPPGEN
-741 AIYFSQL
+741 AVYFSQL
-748 PSGAFELNIQS
+748 PSGTFELNIQS

-771 LLAITVA
+771 LLTLTVA

-787 FCLYAIAAVGIL
+787 FCLYAIAAIGML
-799 TLGYQWRLSQLRQ
+799 TLGYQWRLRQLRQ

-821 EERTSQLSKQSVL
+821 EERTAQLSKQSEL

-848 KNRIFADITHE
+848 RNRIFADITHE

-869 PVKDLLATSDSA
+869 PVKDLLASSDGN

-908 MTQPDKEHSVAQLQ
+908 MTQPDEEHSVAQLQ
-922 QVISSVASDFDTM
+922 QVISSVAGDFDKM
-935 AAARGMKIEWH
+935 AASRGMKIEWH
-946 CPEAT
+946 CPEIT
-951 VGLSVSALE
+951 VGLSVPALE
-960 LVLGNLLSNAVKYGE
+960 LILGNLLSNAVKYGE
-975 ANSTIRLTAEP
+975 AKSTIELSAE
-986 TSQDQCTVTVFSQG
+986 TTDQDQCTVTVFSQG

-1037 DNYQGAVHFE
+1037 ENYQGSVCFA
-1047 AQHDGNAFIVT
+1047 ARDNGNAFIVS
-1058 LPVVTPQQNLVTEPG
+1058 LPVVIPQQPLLTESG
-1073 QSAKAYESALALMSA
+1073 QSAKVYDSALALMSA

-1095 NREQKAAHELLIVE
+1095 NSEQKAAHELVIVE

-1125 FSVNTVDSGQAAIAW
+1125 FSVNTVDSGQAAIEW
-1140 ITDNIPDIVILDF
+1140 ITEHIPDIVILDF

-1201 LTKPFDDEELVL
+1201 LTKPFDDEELML

-1230 TALTSQQQVPVFD
+1230 TALTAQQQEPVFD
-1243 SPADQQFYT
+1243 SPSDQQFYNR
-1252 KLNAVLNEYAVDAD
+1252 LNAVLNECAVDAD

-1273 EKLFISERQLQRK
+1273 DKLFISERQLQRK

-1318 LVVEQCGFSSHSYFS
+1318 QVVEQCGFSSHSYFS

-1348 DQKPMH
+1348 EQHPLH